1 MRNGRGGALG
11 GAVGPVL
18 ARLGDLAD
26 GETRLVPTADPRA
39 PDVFIVRRGDRAVGY
54 VNDCP
59 HRNLPLDLV
68 PGRFLDRAGAY
79 ILCVNHG
86 ARFDIDSGACV
97 RGPCAGRSLTPV
109 ALAVAD
115 GAVRLAAETAG
126 RWRVAPRTGAREGGE
141 GPGRV

>member
-1 MRNGRGGALG
+1 MRDGRGRAL
-11 GAVGPVL
+11 GPVL
-18 ARLGDLAD
+18 ARLDDLAD
-26 GETRLVPTADPRA
+26 GESRLVPTADARA
-39 PDVFIVRRGDRAVGY
+39 PDVFIVRRGRGAVGY

-86 ARFDIDSGACV
+86 ARFDIDSGVCV
-97 RGPCAGRSLTPV
+97 RGPCAGQRLTPV
-109 ALAVAD
+109 PLTVAD

-126 RWRVAPRTGAREGGE
+126 RWRVAPRTGEREGG
-141 GPGRV
+141 GPPGRV